1 MEDNKQTVSSRR
13 MYAQELALLSL
24 VRRGEAHKK
33 VDRLGKTIYKLECEN
48 PWVPTPPQEPREK
61 IPQMEILTP

>member
-1 MEDNKQTVSSRR
+1 MEDNRQTVSSRR

-33 VDRLGKTIYKLECEN
+33 VLNFGKVIYKLDCEN
-48 PWVPTPPQEPREK
+48 PWVPTPPQEQRAK
-61 IPQMEILTP
+61 IPQMEILTS

>member
-1 MEDNKQTVSSRR
+1 MEQITVSTRR

-33 VDRLGKTIYKLECEN
+33 VLNFGKVVYKLDCEN
-48 PWVPTPPQEPREK
+48 PLVPTPKDERRTK
-61 IPQMEILTP
+61 IPQMEILTL

>member
-13 MYAQELALLSL
+13 MYAQEMALLSL

-33 VDRLGKTIYKLECEN
+33 VDRLGKTIYKLKCEN
-48 PWVPTPPQEPREK
+48 PWVPTPPQEQRTK
-61 IPQMEILTP
+61 IPQMEFLTP

>member
-33 VDRLGKTIYKLECEN
+33 VLNFGKVVYKLDCVD
-48 PWVPTPPQEPREK
+48 PWTPTPKQEERQR
-61 IPQMEILTP
+61 IPQIELHTP

>member
-24 VRRGEAHKK
+24 IRKGETEKPVIK
-33 VDRLGKTIYKLECEN
+33 FGREYYKLKCADTKT
-48 PWVPTPPQEPREK
+48 PTPKSEERQR

>member
-33 VDRLGKTIYKLECEN
+33 VLNFGKTIYKLDCEN
-48 PWVPTPPQEPREK
+48 PWVPTPKEEQRTK

>member
-33 VDRLGKTIYKLECEN
+33 VDRMGKTIYKLECEN
-48 PWVPTPPQEPREK
+48 PWVPTPPQEQRTK

>member
-48 PWVPTPPQEPREK
+48 PWVPTPPQEQRTK
-61 IPQMEILTP
+61 IPQIEIHTP

>member
-1 MEDNKQTVSSRR
+1 M
-13 MYAQELALLSL
+13 LSL

-48 PWVPTPPQEPREK
+48 PWVPTPPQEQRTK

>member
-13 MYAQELALLSL
+13 MYLQELALLSL

-33 VDRLGKTIYKLECEN
+33 VLNFGKVIYKLDCVDQ
-48 PWVPTPPQEPREK
+48 WTPTPKTEERQR
-61 IPQMEILTP
+61 IPQIEIHTP

>member
-24 VRRGEAHKK
+24 MRRGEAHKK
-33 VDRLGKTIYKLECEN
+33 VDRLGKTIYKLECES
-48 PWVPTPPQEPREK
+48 PWVPTPKKEQRTK